1 MRQLRGAALTPEP
14 VPAAHI
20 TPAEMRPNGSI
31 FQCLMLVDNKSQKL
45 FIIPL

>member
-1 MRQLRGAALTPEP
+1 MRQFGGAALTPDP

-20 TPAEMRPNGSI
+20 TPTEMRPNGSI